1 MLCESSALLKDQKDH
16 RPLGGVSMRKRASF
30 ACALAV
36 ASSLLIASPAAAAS
50 NINTEP
56 LRDAVTVNGIQE
68 HLAALEKIANENE
81 FEGIPTRATGT
92 PGHEASVDY
101 VVKTMTAAGFNV
113 SKQQFEADIFFEQ
126 APAVFEQISPNP
138 TVYDR
143 YDGQNGVW
151 YTADFSGDGDVTAEA
166 VVVDFTEPTSEA
178 SASSS
183 GCEPEDFGDDVTG
196 KIVLL
201 QRGTCDFGLKVEN
214 AQAAGAVGAVIFNEG
229 TIGAPDRNDVLIPTL
244 AGYDATI
251 PVVGTDYA
259 TGRAL
264 VDLVDGGTT
273 VTLRV
278 KVDGF
283 INEGVKTNNVIA
295 ETEGGRADRTVVVGG
310 HLDSVYAGPGIN
322 DDGSGVSTMLETAQ
336 QMDELNITPRN
347 KVRFIFFSGEE
358 QGLLG
363 SDYYVSQLTKK
374 QIQDISVML
383 DFDMLASPNYG
394 RFIYD
399 GNGDEHG
406 FAGPNGSGTI
416 EQVFKDFWDSQ
427 GLAYETIPFDGRSD
441 YDAFTTA
448 GVPAGGIFAGAE
460 VIKQPYQVPLYG
472 GTADVPFDKC
482 YHQLC
487 DNLTNINDEGLSEH
501 SDAAVHAIL
510 TFAMTQSAVNG
521 TGNGSSKKAKEFKGH
536 HKVR

>member
-1 MLCESSALLKDQKDH
+1 
-16 RPLGGVSMRKRASF
+16 MRKRASL

-36 ASSLLIASPAAAAS
+36 ASSLLITSPAAAAS
-50 NINTEP
+50 NIDTKP
-56 LRDAVTVNGIQE
+56 LRDAVTVSGIRE
-68 HLAALEKIANENE
+68 HLAELEKIAKANV
-81 FEGIPTRATGT
+81 FEGVPTRATGT

-101 VVKTMTAAGFNV
+101 VVEKMRAAGFNV
-113 SKQQFEADIFFEQ
+113 TLQEFKADIFFEQ
-126 APAVFEQISPNP
+126 SEAEFERVSPSP
-138 TVYDR
+138 VAYMR
-143 YDGQNGVW
+143 YDGQEGVW
-151 YTADFSGDGDVTAEA
+151 YTADFSGDGDVTANA

-183 GCEPEDFGDDVTG
+183 GCEPEDFGPEVSG

-244 AGYDATI
+244 AGYDANI

-259 TGRAL
+259 TGRDL
-264 VDLVDGGTT
+264 VDLVSEGP
-273 VTLRV
+273 VTLHV
-278 KVDGF
+278 SVDGF
-283 INEGVKTNNVIA
+283 INEGVTTRNVIA
-295 ETEGGRADRTVVVGG
+295 ETPGGRADRTVVVGG
-310 HLDSVYAGPGIN
+310 HLDSVYEGPGIN
-322 DDGSGVSTMLETAQ
+322 DDGSGVSTMLETAE
-336 QMDELNITPRN
+336 QMKVLGITPRN

-363 SDYYVSQLTKK
+363 SNYYVSQLSKK

-399 GNGDEHG
+399 GNGDEQG

-448 GVPAGGIFAGAE
+448 GIPAGGIFAGAE
-460 VIKQPYQVPLYG
+460 DIKTAQQAALYG
-472 GTADVPFDKC
+472 GTAGQPFDKC

-487 DNLTNINDEGLSEH
+487 DNLTNINDQGLSEH

-510 TFAMTQSAVNG
+510 TFAQTQSAVNG
-521 TGNGSSKKAKEFKGH
+521 TGKGASKKAKEFKGH

>member
-1 MLCESSALLKDQKDH
+1 
-16 RPLGGVSMRKRASF
+16 MRKRASL

-36 ASSLLIASPAAAAS
+36 ASSLLITYPTAAAS
-50 NINTEP
+50 NIDTEP
-56 LRDAVTVNGIQE
+56 LRDAVTVSGIRE
-68 HLAALEKIANENE
+68 HLSNLQDVADANP
-81 FEGIPTRATGT
+81 FQGIPTRATGT
-92 PGHEASVDY
+92 PGHVASVNY
-101 VVKTMTAAGFNV
+101 VVDRMTAAGFKV
-113 SKQQFEADIFFEQ
+113 SLQPFEADIFYEQ
-126 APAVFEQISPNP
+126 TPAVFERIAPNP
-138 TVYDR
+138 TVYPR

-151 YTADFSGDGDVTAEA
+151 YTADFSGDGNVTAEA
-166 VVVDFTEPTSEA
+166 VVVDFTEPTTEA

-183 GCEPEDFGDDVTG
+183 GCEASDYNGLDVDG

-201 QRGTCDFGLKVEN
+201 QRGTCDFGLKAEI
-214 AQAAGAVGAVIFNEG
+214 AGEAGAAGAVIFNEG
-229 TIGAPDRNDVLIPTL
+229 TIGAEDRNGILIPTL
-244 AGYDATI
+244 AGYDVTI
-251 PVVGTDYA
+251 PVIGTDYA

-264 VDLVDGGTT
+264 VDLIDGGTA
-273 VTLRV
+273 VTLHV

-283 INEGVKTNNVIA
+283 INENVQTNNVIA
-295 ETEGGRADRTVVVGG
+295 ETPGGRADRAVVVGG
-310 HLDSVYAGPGIN
+310 HLDSVYEGPGVN
-322 DDGSGVSTMLETAQ
+322 DDGTGVSTMLETAE
-336 QMDELNITPRN
+336 QMHELGIEPRN

-363 SDYYVSQLTKK
+363 SDYYVSKLTKK

-427 GLAYETIPFDGRSD
+427 GLEYETIPFDGRSD

-460 VIKQPYQVPLYG
+460 DIKTTQQVALYG
-472 GTADVPFDKC
+472 GTAGQPFDVC

-487 DNLTNINDEGLSEH
+487 DRLSNINNQGLSEH

-521 TGNGSSKKAKEFKGH
+521 TGKGSSKKAKEFKGH

>member
-1 MLCESSALLKDQKDH
+1 
-16 RPLGGVSMRKRASF
+16 MRKRASL

-36 ASSLLIASPAAAAS
+36 ASSLLITYPATAAS
-50 NINTEP
+50 NVDTKP
-56 LRDAVTVNGIQE
+56 LRDAVSVSGIRE
-68 HLAALEKIANENE
+68 HLAALQEIADHNK
-81 FEGIPTRATGT
+81 FEDIPTRATGT
-92 PGHEASVDY
+92 PGHEASVKY
-101 VVKTMTAAGFNV
+101 VVDKMTAAGFNV
-113 SKQQFEADIFFEQ
+113 SLQPFEADIFFEQ
-126 APAVFEQISPNP
+126 APAAFQQIQPNAI
-138 TVYDR
+138 TYTR

-151 YTADFSGDGDVTAEA
+151 YTADFSGDGDVTANA
-166 VVVDFTEPTSEA
+166 VVVDFTEPTSQA

-183 GCEPEDFGDDVTG
+183 GCEPEDFVQPDVAG

-214 AQAAGAVGAVIFNEG
+214 AQAAGAIGAVIFNEG
-229 TIGAPDRNDVLIPTL
+229 TIGAPDRNDILIPTL
-244 AGYDATI
+244 AGYDAKI

-264 VDLVDGGTT
+264 VNLINGGTT

-295 ETEGGRADRTVVVGG
+295 ETSGGRADRTVVVGG
-310 HLDSVYAGPGIN
+310 HLDSVYEGPGIN
-322 DDGSGVSTMLETAQ
+322 DDGTGVSTMLETAE
-336 QMDELNITPRN
+336 QMHELGIAPRN

-363 SDYYVSQLTKK
+363 SDHYVSQLTKK

-399 GNGDEHG
+399 GNGDEQG

-427 GLAYETIPFDGRSD
+427 GLKYETIPFDGRSD

-460 VIKQPYQVPLYG
+460 GIKTTQQVALYG
-472 GTADVPFDKC
+472 GTAGKPFDEC

-487 DNLTNINDEGLSEH
+487 DNLTNINNQGLSEH

>member
-1 MLCESSALLKDQKDH
+1 
-16 RPLGGVSMRKRASF
+16 MRKHLSL

-36 ASSLLIASPAAAAS
+36 AGSLLITSPATAAS
-50 NINTEP
+50 NIDTKP
-56 LRDAVTVNGIQE
+56 LRTAVTVEGIRE
-68 HLAALEKIANENE
+68 HLTALQAIADANK
-81 FEGIPTRATGT
+81 FQGVPTRATGT
-92 PGHEASVDY
+92 PGHEASVKY
-101 VVKTMTAAGFNV
+101 VVERMEAAGFKV
-113 SKQQFEADIFFEQ
+113 TLQPFEADIFFEQ
-126 APAVFEQISPNP
+126 APAAFQQTDPNDI
-138 TVYDR
+138 TYQR
-143 YDGQNGVW
+143 WDGQNGVW

-166 VVVDFTEPTSEA
+166 VVVDFTEPTTQA

-183 GCEPEDFGDDVTG
+183 GCEESDYSGLDVTG
-196 KIVLL
+196 KVVLL
-201 QRGTCDFGLKVEN
+201 QRGTCDFGLKAEI
-214 AQAAGAVGAVIFNEG
+214 AAAEGAAAAVIFNEG
-229 TIGAPDRNDVLIPTL
+229 TIGAADRNDVLIPTL
-244 AGYDATI
+244 AGYNVTI
-251 PVVGTDYA
+251 PVIGTNYA

-264 VDLVDGGTT
+264 VDLAKSPGG

-283 INEGVKTNNVIA
+283 INENVQTNNVIA
-295 ETEGGRADRTVVVGG
+295 ETQGGRADRTVVVGG
-310 HLDSVYAGPGIN
+310 HLDSVYDGPGIN
-322 DDGSGVSTMLETAQ
+322 DDGSGVGTMLETAE
-336 QMDELNITPRN
+336 QMEALDITPEN

-416 EQVFKDFWDSQ
+416 ERVFKDFWTSQ

-448 GVPAGGIFAGAE
+448 GIPAGGIFAGAE
-460 VIKQPYQVPLYG
+460 VKKTPDQVQLYG
-472 GTADVPFDKC
+472 GEAGVPFDVC

-487 DNLTNINDEGLSEH
+487 DRLTNINDRGLSEH

-510 TFAMTQSAVNG
+510 TFAQTESSVNG
-521 TGNGSSKKAKEFKGH
+521 TDQGASKKSKDWKGH
-536 HKVR
+536 YRVR